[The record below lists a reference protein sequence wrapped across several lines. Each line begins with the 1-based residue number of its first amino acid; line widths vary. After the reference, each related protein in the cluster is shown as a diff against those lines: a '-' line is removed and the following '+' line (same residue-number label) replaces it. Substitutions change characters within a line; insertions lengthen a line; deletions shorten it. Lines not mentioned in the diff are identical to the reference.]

1 MNGMDKKLYT
11 VIIYSENLAGVLN
24 MVTAEFTRRQ
34 INIETLNVSSS
45 SIENV
50 HRYTMSLWCD
60 EETIKKVVKRL
71 EKKID
76 ILRADYYTED
86 EIFVQEVALYKISTP
101 KLLENK
107 YISKIIRHN
116 NARVIEIN
124 STYTVVE
131 HTGKTETILKLYKEF
146 AAEQC
151 VLQFVK
157 SGHIAVTRD
166 VIEHLTEQLYVFDED
181 AKRVK

>member
-107 YISKIIRHN
+107 HISKIIRHN

-131 HTGKTETILKLYKEF
+131 QTGKTETILKPYKEF

>member
-1 MNGMDKKLYT
+1 MDKKLYT

-24 MVTAEFTRRQ
+24 QITAEFTRRQ
-34 INIETLNVSSS
+34 MNIETLNVSSS
-45 SIENV
+45 SIEGV
-50 HRYTMSLWCD
+50 HRYTLSLWSD
-60 EETIKKVVKRL
+60 EPTIHKVVKRL

-76 ILRADYYTED
+76 VLRANYYTED
-86 EIFVQEVALYKISTP
+86 EIFLQEVALYKISTP
-101 KLLENK
+101 KLLGNK
-107 YISKIIRHN
+107 QISRIIRHN

-131 HTGKTETILKLYKEF
+131 QTGKSETIIKLYKEF
-146 AAEQC
+146 AAEEC

-181 AKRVK
+181 ANRTKE

>member
-1 MNGMDKKLYT
+1 MDKNLYT

-24 MVTAEFTRRQ
+24 QVTAEFTRRQ
-34 INIETLNVSSS
+34 MNIETLNVSSS
-45 SIENV
+45 SIEGV
-50 HRYTMSLWCD
+50 HRYTLSLWSD
-60 EETIKKVVKRL
+60 EPTIQKVVKRL

-76 ILRADYYTED
+76 VLRANYYTED
-86 EIFVQEVALYKISTP
+86 EIFLQEVALYKISTP
-101 KLLENK
+101 KLLGNK
-107 YISKIIRHN
+107 QISRIIRHN

-131 HTGKTETILKLYKEF
+131 QTGKSETITKLYKEF
-146 AAEQC
+146 AAEEC

-181 AKRVK
+181 ANRTKE

>member
-1 MNGMDKKLYT
+1 MDKKLYT

-24 MVTAEFTRRQ
+24 QVTAEFTRRQ
-34 INIETLNVSSS
+34 MNIETLNVSSS
-45 SIENV
+45 SIEGV
-50 HRYTMSLWCD
+50 HRYTLSLWSD
-60 EETIKKVVKRL
+60 EPTIQKVVKRL

-76 ILRADYYTED
+76 VLRANYYTED
-86 EIFVQEVALYKISTP
+86 EIFLQEVALYKISTP
-101 KLLENK
+101 KLLGNK
-107 YISKIIRHN
+107 QISRIIRHN

-131 HTGKTETILKLYKEF
+131 QTGKSDTIIKLYKEF
-146 AAEQC
+146 AAEEC

-181 AKRVK
+181 ANRTKE

>member
-1 MNGMDKKLYT
+1 MDKKLYT

-24 MVTAEFTRRQ
+24 QVTAEFTRRQ
-34 INIETLNVSSS
+34 MNIETLNVSSS
-45 SIENV
+45 SIEGV
-50 HRYTMSLWCD
+50 HRYTLSLWS
-60 EETIKKVVKRL
+60 EEEVIKKVVKRL
-71 EKKID
+71 EKKIEV
-76 ILRADYYTED
+76 LRANYYTED

-101 KLLENK
+101 KLLDNK
-107 YISKIIRHN
+107 QISRIIRHN

-124 STYTVVE
+124 STYTVIE
-131 HTGKTETILKLYKEF
+131 QTGKTETIIKLYKDF
-146 AAEQC
+146 AAEEC

-181 AKRVK
+181 ANRKKE

>member
-1 MNGMDKKLYT
+1 MDKKLFT
-11 VIIYSENLAGVLN
+11 VIIYSENLAGLLN
-24 MVTAEFTRRQ
+24 QVTAEFTRRQ
-34 INIETLNVSSS
+34 MNIETLNVSSS
-45 SIENV
+45 SIEGV
-50 HRYTMSLWCD
+50 HRYTLSLWT
-60 EETIKKVVKRL
+60 EEYIIKKVVKRL

-76 ILRADYYTED
+76 ILRASYYTED

-107 YISKIIRHN
+107 QISKIIRHN

-131 HTGKTETILKLYKEF
+131 LTGKTDAIMKLYKEF
-146 AAEQC
+146 VVEQC

-157 SGHIAVTRD
+157 SGHVAVTRD
-166 VIEHLTEQLYVFDED
+166 TVEHLTEQLFDED
-181 AKRVK
+181 ALRGIK

>member
-1 MNGMDKKLYT
+1 MEKQLYT
-11 VIIYSENLAGVLN
+11 LIIYSENLAGLLN
-24 MVTAEFTRRQ
+24 QVTAEFTRRQ

-45 SIENV
+45 SIDGV
-50 HRYTMSLWCD
+50 HRYTMSLWSN

-76 ILRADYYTED
+76 VLRASYYTED

-107 YISKIIRHN
+107 HISKIIRHN

-124 STYTVVE
+124 STYMVVE
-131 HTGKTETILKLYKEF
+131 QTGKTETIMKLYKEF
-146 AAEQC
+146 LAEQC

-166 VIEHLTEQLYVFDED
+166 VVEHLTEQLFDED
-181 AKRVK
+181 AMRRTSK

>member
-1 MNGMDKKLYT
+1 MDKKLYT

-24 MVTAEFTRRQ
+24 QVTAEFTRRQ
-34 INIETLNVSSS
+34 MNIETLNVSSS
-45 SIENV
+45 SIEGV
-50 HRYTMSLWCD
+50 HRYTLSLWSD
-60 EETIKKVVKRL
+60 EPTIQKVVKRL

-76 ILRADYYTED
+76 VLRANYYTED
-86 EIFVQEVALYKISTP
+86 EIFLQEVALYKISTP
-101 KLLENK
+101 KLLGNK
-107 YISKIIRHN
+107 QISRIIRHN
-116 NARVIEIN
+116 NARVIDIN

-131 HTGKTETILKLYKEF
+131 QTGKSETITKLYKEF
-146 AAEQC
+146 AAEEC

-181 AKRVK
+181 ANRTKE

>member
-1 MNGMDKKLYT
+1 MDKKLYT
-11 VIIYSENLAGVLN
+11 VIIYSENLAGLLTQ
-24 MVTAEFTRRQ
+24 VTAEFTRRQ
-34 INIETLNVSSS
+34 MNIETLNVSSS
-45 SIENV
+45 SIEDV
-50 HRYTMSLWCD
+50 HRYTMSLWSD
-60 EETIKKVVKRL
+60 EETIRKVVKRL

-76 ILRADYYTED
+76 VLRANYYTED

-101 KLLENK
+101 RLMDNK
-107 YISKIIRHN
+107 QISKIIRHN

-131 HTGKTETILKLYKEF
+131 MTGKNETIMKLYKEF

-166 VIEHLTEQLYVFDED
+166 VIEHLTEQLFDED
-181 AKRVK
+181 ANRKK

>member
-1 MNGMDKKLYT
+1 MEKKLYT
-11 VIIYSENLAGVLN
+11 VIIYSENIVGVLN
-24 MVTAEFTRRQ
+24 QVTSEFTRRQ

-50 HRYTMSLWCD
+50 HRYTMSVWSD
-60 EETIKKVVKRL
+60 EETIGKVVKRL

-76 ILRADYYTED
+76 VLRANFYTED
-86 EIFVQEVALYKISTP
+86 EIFLQEVALYKISTP
-101 KLLENK
+101 RLLENRQ
-107 YISKIIRHN
+107 ISKIIRHN

-131 HTGKTETILKLYKEF
+131 QTGKTETIMKLYQEF

-181 AKRVK
+181 AKRRMK

>member
-1 MNGMDKKLYT
+1 MDKKLYT
-11 VIIYSENLAGVLN
+11 VIIYSENLAGLLTQ
-24 MVTAEFTRRQ
+24 VTAEFTRRQ
-34 INIETLNVSSS
+34 MNIETLNVSSS

-50 HRYTMSLWCD
+50 HRYTMSLWSD
-60 EETIKKVVKRL
+60 EETIRKVVKRL

-76 ILRADYYTED
+76 VLRANYYTED

-101 KLLENK
+101 RLMDNK
-107 YISKIIRHN
+107 QISKIIRHN

-131 HTGKTETILKLYKEF
+131 MTGKNETIMKLYKEF

-166 VIEHLTEQLYVFDED
+166 VIEHLTEQLFDED
-181 AKRVK
+181 ANRKK

>member
-1 MNGMDKKLYT
+1 MEKKLYT
-11 VIIYSENLAGVLN
+11 VIIYSENIVGVLN
-24 MVTAEFTRRQ
+24 QVTSEFTRRQ

-50 HRYTMSLWCD
+50 HRYTMSVWSD
-60 EETIKKVVKRL
+60 EETIGKVVKRL

-76 ILRADYYTED
+76 VLRANFYTED
-86 EIFVQEVALYKISTP
+86 EIFLQEVALYKISTP
-101 KLLENK
+101 RLLSNK
-107 YISKIIRHN
+107 QISKIIRHN

-131 HTGKTETILKLYKEF
+131 QTGKTETIMKLYKEF
-146 AAEQC
+146 ASEQC

-181 AKRVK
+181 AKRRMI

>member
-1 MNGMDKKLYT
+1 MDKKLYT

-24 MVTAEFTRRQ
+24 QVTAEFTRRQ
-34 INIETLNVSSS
+34 MNIETLNVSSS
-45 SIENV
+45 SIEGV
-50 HRYTMSLWCD
+50 HRYTLSLWSD
-60 EETIKKVVKRL
+60 EPTIQKVVKRL

-76 ILRADYYTED
+76 VLRANYYTED
-86 EIFVQEVALYKISTP
+86 EIFLQEVALYKISTP
-101 KLLENK
+101 KLLGNK
-107 YISKIIRHN
+107 QISRIIRHN

-131 HTGKTETILKLYKEF
+131 QTGKSETIIKLYKEF
-146 AAEQC
+146 AGEEC

-181 AKRVK
+181 ANRTKE

>member
-1 MNGMDKKLYT
+1 MEKKLYT
-11 VIIYSENLAGVLN
+11 VIIYSENIVGVLN
-24 MVTAEFTRRQ
+24 QVTSEFTRRQ

-50 HRYTMSLWCD
+50 HRYTMSVWSD
-60 EETIKKVVKRL
+60 EETIGKVVKRL

-76 ILRADYYTED
+76 VLRANFYTED
-86 EIFVQEVALYKISTP
+86 EIFLQEVALYKISTP
-101 KLLENK
+101 RLLDNRQ
-107 YISKIIRHN
+107 ISKIIRHN

-131 HTGKTETILKLYKEF
+131 QTGKTETIMKLYKEF

-181 AKRVK
+181 AKRRMK

>member
-1 MNGMDKKLYT
+1 MEKQLYT

-24 MVTAEFTRRQ
+24 QVTAEFTRRQ
-34 INIETLNVSSS
+34 MNIETLNVSSS
-45 SIENV
+45 SIEGV
-50 HRYTMSLWCD
+50 HRYTVSLWS
-60 EETIKKVVKRL
+60 EEEVIKKVVKRL

-76 ILRADYYTED
+76 VLRASYYTED

-101 KLLENK
+101 KLLANK
-107 YISKIIRHN
+107 HISKIIRHN

-124 STYTVVE
+124 TTYTVVE
-131 HTGKTETILKLYKEF
+131 LTGKTETIIKLYKEF
-146 AAEQC
+146 VAEGC

-166 VIEHLTEQLYVFDED
+166 VVEHLTEQLFDED
-181 AKRVK
+181 ALRTATK

>member
-1 MNGMDKKLYT
+1 MDKKLYT

-24 MVTAEFTRRQ
+24 QVTAEFTRRQ
-34 INIETLNVSSS
+34 MNIETLNVSSS
-45 SIENV
+45 SIEGV
-50 HRYTMSLWCD
+50 HRYTLSLWTE
-60 EETIKKVVKRL
+60 EETIQKVVKRL

-76 ILRADYYTED
+76 VLRANYYTED

-101 KLLENK
+101 KLLANK
-107 YISKIIRHN
+107 QISRIIRHN

-131 HTGKTETILKLYKEF
+131 QTGKTETILKLHKEF
-146 AAEQC
+146 AAEEC

-181 AKRVK
+181 ANRTK

>member
-1 MNGMDKKLYT
+1 MDKKLYT

-24 MVTAEFTRRQ
+24 QVTSEFTRRQ
-34 INIETLNVSSS
+34 MNIETLNVSSS
-45 SIENV
+45 SIEGV
-50 HRYTMSLWCD
+50 HRYTLSLWS
-60 EETIKKVVKRL
+60 EEEIIQKVVKRL

-76 ILRADYYTED
+76 ILRANYYTED

-101 KLLENK
+101 KLLGNK
-107 YISKIIRHN
+107 QISRIIRHN

-124 STYTVVE
+124 STYTVIE
-131 HTGKTETILKLYKEF
+131 QTGKTETIIKLYKEF
-146 AAEQC
+146 AAEEC

-181 AKRVK
+181 ANRTRE